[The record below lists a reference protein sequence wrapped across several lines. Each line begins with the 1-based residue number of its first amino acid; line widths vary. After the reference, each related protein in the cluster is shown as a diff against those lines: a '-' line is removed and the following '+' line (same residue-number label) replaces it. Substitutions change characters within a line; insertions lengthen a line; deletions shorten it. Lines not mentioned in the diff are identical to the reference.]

1 MATVMI
7 AAVPELTC
15 YFYSFLIVPALL
27 WVRVRWAGIV
37 LLAVTAATSFIDW
50 APTRFLPQR
59 PPWDHLQMPTWL
71 DEQYMWMS
79 AVTLLGF
86 ALILYEM
93 VRAPRQTGGSGDQS

>member
-1 MATVMI
+1 V
-7 AAVPELTC
+7 VPELTC

-50 APTRFLPQR
+50 APTRFLPHR
-59 PPWDHLQMPTWL
+59 PPWDHLQMPTWI

-79 AVTLLGF
+79 VVTLLGF
-86 ALILYEM
+86 AIILCELG
-93 VRAPRQTGGSGDQS
+93 REPRPAAT